1 MHCLKRGRRTA
12 HDDNCFFHIYDSHE
26 PPLLNSVFQSVLIL
40 LAGLALVG
48 TTAPATDRIDRARA
62 NYEALLHGR
71 IQLGQLTQQELR
83 DIVDLD
89 ATLRARDDRTRSQ
102 RCVDEEVERLGGS
115 PSRLAWRVL
124 DLKCRAVGG
133 SSVVPNE

>member
-1 MHCLKRGRRTA
+1 MTA
-12 HDDNCFFHIYDSHE
+12 TDFSILNFHETQWMRAFIR
-26 PPLLNSVFQSVLIL
+26 PALVL
-40 LAGLALVG
+40 LAGLSLVAN
-48 TTAPATDRIDRARA
+48 TASATDRIDRARA

-89 ATLRARDDRTRSQ
+89 AALRARDDRTRSQ

-115 PSRLAWRVL
+115 PSRLAWRVI

-133 SSVVPNE
+133 SSVVPDD